1 MRGHLEV
8 VPPLGGVGDR
18 AWLSH
23 VISAG
28 DGVAI
33 LVAAAT
39 AQHESEGRR
48 EAGVDYMGATGSSEQ
63 QAERRRGEGGRGGG
77 VVSVLTPPDPFLERC
92 HACLKQCRASQGGR
106 LLCG

>member
-18 AWLSH
+18 ARLSH

-63 QAERRRGEGGRGGG
+63 QAERRRGEGGWGGG
-77 VVSVLTPPDPFLERC
+77 LCLSSPPLTPFWSDATRV
-92 HACLKQCRASQGGR
+92 
-106 LLCG
+106 

>member
-1 MRGHLEV
+1 M

-63 QAERRRGEGGRGGG
+63 QAERRRGEGGWGGG
-77 VVSVLTPPDPFLERC
+77 GCVCPHPP
-92 HACLKQCRASQGGR
+92 
-106 LLCG
+106 